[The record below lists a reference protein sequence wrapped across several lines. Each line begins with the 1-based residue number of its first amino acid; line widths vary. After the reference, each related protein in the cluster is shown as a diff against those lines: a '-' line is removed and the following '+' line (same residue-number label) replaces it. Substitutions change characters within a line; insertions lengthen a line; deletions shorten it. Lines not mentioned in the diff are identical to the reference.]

1 MDKRIAL
8 KKPRHKRIIKNE
20 IPDLN
25 SGEHLL
31 YLQHYQKHQADT
43 ILIKTKNLLSL
54 EEI

>member
-25 SGEHLL
+25 SGENLL
-31 YLQHYQKHQADT
+31 YLQHYFIENS
-43 ILIKTKNLLSL
+43 ILDPFISNRITVGK
-54 EEI
+54 